1 MSDTRSEH
9 WPIEAPPSY
18 TGYRSYS
25 YLRHG
30 ADVKDVDFNPE
41 IGRVDHLPLRLDPS
55 QLTRLKR
62 LFAEHTVISL
72 HEHPL
77 LHPAD
82 MREELSYI
90 KAGRQWTGYAGLA
103 RSGLNVVFDN
113 LLGGTGPL
121 FSMAGWKYE
130 EVVYDL
136 GMRLADLAHQSY
148 AVHAKTVADIRA
160 AKAAQQLAM
169 VFCVESATPI
179 ENELDRIDVLYGL
192 GIRQMGI
199 AYSESNL
206 LGSGL
211 TEPVDGGLTRF
222 GHRAV
227 ERMNAVGMS
236 IDISHS
242 SDRTCLD
249 AIAASSTPIFITHAG
264 ARAIWPIPRMKPDEV
279 IIACAEAGGVIGI
292 SAAPHTTAS
301 VDHPTHTIESVMDHF
316 RYCVDLVGID
326 HVTFG
331 PDTVFGD
338 HVGLHNLFS
347 KALSNSAASGP
358 EHELVPYVAGME
370 NPGENFVNIVAWLIR
385 HDYTDQEIAAVVG
398 GNVLRVLNASWA

>member
-1 MSDTRSEH
+1 MSAEPTE
-9 WPIEAPPSY
+9 WPIDEAAAY
-18 TGYRSYS
+18 DGYESYS
-25 YLRHG
+25 YLRRG
-30 ADVKDVDFNPE
+30 IDVEPFAFDPEVD
-41 IGRVDHLPLRLDPS
+41 RVDRYPLGLDADQRERL
-55 QLTRLKR
+55 RR
-62 LFAEHTVISL
+62 IFAENTVISL
-72 HEHPL
+72 HDHPL
-77 LHPAD
+77 RHPAD
-82 MREELSYI
+82 LGEELAYVKS
-90 KAGRQWTGYAGLA
+90 GRQVTGYRALA
-103 RSGLNVVFDN
+103 RSGLTAVFDN

-148 AVHAKTVADIRA
+148 AVHARTVADIA
-160 AKAAQQLAM
+160 QAKADGRLAM
-169 VFCVESATPI
+169 IFGVESATPI

-192 GIRQMGI
+192 GIRQLGI

-249 AIAASSTPIFITHAG
+249 TIAASSAPLFITHAG
-264 ARAIWPIPRMKPDEV
+264 ARTIWPIARMKPDEV
-279 IIACAEAGGVIGI
+279 IVACAEAGGVIGI

-301 VDHPTHTIESVMDHF
+301 LEHPTHTIESIMDHF
-316 RYCVDLVGID
+316 RYCVDLVGIE

-338 HVGLHNLFS
+338 HVGLHRAFS

-358 EHELVPYVAGME
+358 PHEIVPYVAGME

-385 HDYTDQEIAAVVG
+385 HDYSEQEIAAVVG
-398 GNVLRVLNASWA
+398 GNVLRVLEASWV